1 MDPVPSG
8 PSEQEQLLHAFR
20 NYNGRFEPLGTLGV
34 SFFLIAA
41 SVGIGQHSFELLY
54 QMLPGLSDS
63 LGQTLPR
70 AFPPE
75 VVESLKTHI
84 MQIMVYIGNHIPE
97 HHHEAAIPIHSS
109 ALWFAAVSVVAK
121 ELLYQSTMSV
131 ARKLNSQVLVANAWH
146 HRSDAYSSIIAAAAI
161 LGAQLGVP
169 ILDPLGGMVV
179 AAILIKNGCSIG
191 WEAMQELV
199 DRSAL
204 SSTQI
209 TKQVEQLL
217 GATPDQHQPSDYT
230 SPTDYSIK
238 HGASASSPLT
248 NTQWAP
254 YARVVDVKTRK
265 YGPDFRVQV
274 TLQIRPVSAV
284 VSHTEETLPPPPGVI
299 DLLDL
304 QEAIKRDIFQK
315 VEHVQEVT
323 IVWSA
328 SPQG

>member
-1 MDPVPSG
+1 LNGILDPGSRITLIGMATNV
-8 PSEQEQLLHAFR
+8 LLTAVKGVGGWYVFTNSASLIADAAHSLSDLISDFVTLFTFKMARRPADRKYPFG
-20 NYNGRFEPLGTLGV
+20 YGRFEPLGTLGV

-217 GATPDQHQPSDYT
+217 
-230 SPTDYSIK
+230 
-238 HGASASSPLT
+238 
-248 NTQWAP
+248 
-254 YARVVDVKTRK
+254 
-265 YGPDFRVQV
+265 
-274 TLQIRPVSAV
+274 
-284 VSHTEETLPPPPGVI
+284 
-299 DLLDL
+299 
-304 QEAIKRDIFQK
+304 
-315 VEHVQEVT
+315 
-323 IVWSA
+323 
-328 SPQG
+328 